1 MGNSTVKY
9 KANPNYIFRK
19 IAGKRVLI
27 SVGDNIAN
35 FNGYIQLNDTASYLW
50 QQLAEPRSVE
60 ELIFSLL
67 NEFDVNKEEAEA
79 DVKEFLAE
87 LFKDDMV
94 SKDG

>member
-60 ELIFSLL
+60 ELVFSLV
-67 NEFDVNKEEAEA
+67 NEFEVTEEEAEA
-79 DVKEFLAE
+79 DINEFLSE
-87 LFKDDMV
+87 LAKKEMV
-94 SKDG
+94 SKDE